1 LRRSRLKEGTVTA
14 GTVSPRSA
22 ARSKPLPPVAPS
34 ARKEHATGALR
45 VSSRFWLRGRPRK
58 AALTGHLLAAAA
70 WFGIAVVVAFC
81 GIAAAAKNNP
91 ALPHVFFTMMQTP
104 PWLAIPVGLMAV
116 ATGVLLGLGTTHGLI
131 RHWWVVT
138 KIVIAAAVILADALI
153 LGPAAQHAVRSGH
166 ASSVLLRAT
175 IGHVC
180 VLAVAIALAVFTP
193 RARTPWG
200 PRGTVKGGG
209 R

>member
-1 LRRSRLKEGTVTA
+1 MTA

-22 ARSKPLPPVAPS
+22 APSKPLPPVAAP
-34 ARKEHATGALR
+34 AGKEPATGALR
-45 VSSRFWLRGRPRK
+45 VSSRFGLRGAARK

-81 GIAAAAKNNP
+81 GIAVAATNNP
-91 ALPHVFFTMMQTP
+91 ALPHVFFTMMQTA

-138 KIVIAAAVILADALI
+138 KIVIAAAVILAAALI
-153 LGPAAQHAVRSGH
+153 IGPAAQHAVRSGH
-166 ASSVLLRAT
+166 ASSVLPGAT

-180 VLAVAIALAVFTP
+180 VLAVAIALAVFKP
-193 RARTPWG
+193 RAHTPGG
-200 PRGTVKGGG
+200 PRGTVTGGG